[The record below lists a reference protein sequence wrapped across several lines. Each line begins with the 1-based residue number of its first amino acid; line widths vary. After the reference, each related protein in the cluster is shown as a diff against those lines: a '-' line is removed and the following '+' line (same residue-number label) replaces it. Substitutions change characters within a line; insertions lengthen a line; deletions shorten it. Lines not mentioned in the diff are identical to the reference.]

1 MNNFFTQNGFTI
13 VKNVLSQ
20 EICDFAYEYMHNK
33 AINLT
38 TYKKFNYISNLDTDY
53 GTFEDV
59 QVPGAFSIYGDILT
73 DMFLEKVKTTVE
85 LNTNLKLESNYS
97 YLRIYVKGNDLKKHK
112 DRPECEISTTLHLGG
127 DQKWPIFLGKEEIN
141 LNVGDMLIYR
151 GCDFVHWREP
161 YQGNMYCQVFLH
173 YSDINGPLYKG
184 IKYDGRP
191 HLGLPG
197 WFKHK

>member
-59 QVPGAFSIYGDILT
+59 QVPGAFQF
-73 DMFLEKVKTTVE
+73 M
-85 LNTNLKLESNYS
+85 
-97 YLRIYVKGNDLKKHK
+97 
-112 DRPECEISTTLHLGG
+112 EI
-127 DQKWPIFLGKEEIN
+127 F
-141 LNVGDMLIYR
+141 
-151 GCDFVHWREP
+151 
-161 YQGNMYCQVFLH
+161 
-173 YSDINGPLYKG
+173 
-184 IKYDGRP
+184 
-191 HLGLPG
+191 
-197 WFKHK
+197 